1 MIILVQI
8 DYSPRLNPG
17 VLRRYLIRIAAGK
30 NVKNQ
35 HKNKTPHR
43 RYNKTASDKLS
54 RIVKKGDDD
63 HPYNATENDESSED
77 VENDIFDARKVV
89 VHGES
94 VSHGLGCSR

>member
-1 MIILVQI
+1 ME
-8 DYSPRLNPG
+8 
-17 VLRRYLIRIAAGK
+17 
-30 NVKNQ
+30 NQ

-43 RYNKTASDKLS
+43 RYRKTASDKLS

-63 HPYNATENDESSED
+63 HLYNATENDESSED